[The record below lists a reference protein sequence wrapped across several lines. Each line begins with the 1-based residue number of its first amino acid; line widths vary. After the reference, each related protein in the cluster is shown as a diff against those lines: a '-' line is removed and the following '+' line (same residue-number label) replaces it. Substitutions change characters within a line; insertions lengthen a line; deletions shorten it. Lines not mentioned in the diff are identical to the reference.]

1 MYIAGHFAPSEKQQ
15 IIELVRSYPFVT
27 AISKDSVGQLS
38 ISHIPVVTETEGAE
52 IKSIKGHL
60 SLRNPHVKH
69 LQADSQI
76 TLIFHGPHT
85 YITPTWYQSG
95 RDVPTWNYGV
105 VHIHG
110 KLELSSSFDDIC
122 TNLKELTNAFEHGSN
137 AWQYELPSDLIL
149 PEQLTSAII
158 AFTLR
163 PEKIEAKFKLS
174 QNRPMMDRLGVI
186 DGLGLRNDE
195 MSREIQT
202 MMKSTL

>member
-1 MYIAGHFAPSEKQQ
+1 MYIAGHFAPREKQQ
-15 IIELVRSYPFVT
+15 ILELVQSYPFVT
-27 AISKDSVGQLS
+27 AISKDSAGLLS
-38 ISHIPVVTETEGAE
+38 ISHIPVVTETEGDE
-52 IKSIKGHL
+52 IKSVKGHF
-60 SLRNPHVKH
+60 SLRNPQVGH
-69 LQADSQI
+69 LKADPQV

-110 KLELSSSFDDIC
+110 KLELSSSFENIC
-122 TNLKELTNAFEHGSN
+122 TNLQELTKVFEHGPD
-137 AWQYELPSDLIL
+137 AWQFELPSDLAS

-158 AFTLR
+158 AFTVR